1 MDRVRYGTPALAR
14 ILNVVTPGGEHV
26 GYMVLRPH
34 PLPPVGMFST
44 IGEAEAQAEADRHQ
58 ERVHNRETGEAAFYA
73 ISREE
78 V

>member
-1 MDRVRYGTPALAR
+1 MDKVRYGTPALAR
-14 ILNVVTPGGEHV
+14 IVNVVTPGGEHV
-26 GYMVLRPH
+26 GFMVLRPH

-58 ERVHNRETGEAAFYA
+58 ERKHNREVGFAP
-73 ISREE
+73 ISRNE